1 MKYFQNGG
9 KILKNGTLK
18 NKKMELKSLISNSKL
33 SNKNLFDKL
42 SLIENFE
49 ILMPESVSKF
59 KLIDSESFLF
69 SIKGMP
75 TFKLKID
82 EKLTSKKI
90 VLKSIESK
98 IIFYL
103 IGHIK
108 ESDDKNSTFQIEFK
122 GQLNPMMEMMVKAP
136 LQTFIDDLSKN
147 VKNLN

>member
-1 MKYFQNGG
+1 
-9 KILKNGTLK
+9 
-18 NKKMELKSLISNSKL
+18 MELKSLISNSKL
-33 SNKNLFDKL
+33 SAKNLFDKL
-42 SLIENFE
+42 SVIENFE
-49 ILMPESVSKF
+49 TLMPESVSKF
-59 KLIDSESFLF
+59 ELINSESFLF

-90 VLKSIESK
+90 VLKSVESK
-98 IIFYL
+98 ITFFL
-103 IGHIK
+103 IGFIK

-122 GQLNPMMEMMVKAP
+122 GQLNPMMEMMVKTP

>member
-1 MKYFQNGG
+1 
-9 KILKNGTLK
+9 
-18 NKKMELKSLISNSKL
+18 MELKSLISNSKL
-33 SNKNLFDKL
+33 STKNLFDKL
-42 SLIENFE
+42 SVIENFE
-49 ILMPESVSKF
+49 TLMPESISKF
-59 KLIDSESFLF
+59 ELIDSESFLF

-75 TFKLKID
+75 TFKLKIE

-90 VLKSIESK
+90 VLKSVESK
-98 IIFYL
+98 ITFYL

-122 GQLNPMMEMMVKAP
+122 GQLNPMMEMMVKKP

>member
-1 MKYFQNGG
+1 
-9 KILKNGTLK
+9 
-18 NKKMELKSLISNSKL
+18 MELKSLISNSKL
-33 SNKNLFDKL
+33 SAKNLFDKL
-42 SLIENFE
+42 SVIENFE
-49 ILMPESVSKF
+49 TLMPESVSKF
-59 KLIDSESFLF
+59 ELIDSESFLF

-90 VLKSIESK
+90 VLKSVESK
-98 IIFYL
+98 ITFYL
-103 IGHIK
+103 IGFIK

-122 GQLNPMMEMMVKAP
+122 GQLNPMMEMMVKTP